1 MATKT
6 IKTSGGDYTTLSA
19 WEAGEQADITGL
31 GPSVAECYSMSDTTA
46 VVIAG
51 WTTTASDYIR
61 IYTPTSERHD
71 GKWNTSKYRLTS
83 GNSTAI
89 DISEDFVRIDGLQL
103 YHDGVSADNRYAVN
117 ISGTGAGA
125 VIYVT
130 NCILRGNNNGSWYDS
145 GVNTTSTAVG
155 TIYIYNNMIYDWGR
169 SGSASHAGICIN
181 APGAASVDA
190 YVYNNTIQN
199 CHYGISRLDS
209 DIFAVNNLF
218 SASVT
223 ADAAGTFAAGTDYNA
238 TNAASI
244 GYTVTGGGNTHDRTS
259 QTFTFVD
266 AANDDFHLQSGDA
279 GAKDFGSDLSGTF
292 TTDIDGA
299 TRSGTWDIGADEFT
313 SGATSHALSATA
325 ASAASTVGA
334 LILSLA
340 LAGSAAS
347 ASATSGQLR
356 AGRSMTASAASAS
369 MTAGS
374 LTEGIALNGTSVG
387 VSTAT
392 GTLSIGGAPGSH
404 ALSATA
410 ASTSTTTGAL
420 GLGLRLTGSAAS
432 VSTVNTAALLR
443 GTPISGTAGST
454 SATAEALLSRGHAL
468 GGTSTAASVSTG
480 TATAG
485 YALRGTA
492 ASTSTATGVLGG
504 GTAVVPVNLVITVS
518 TPRQLLEQSF
528 DRSPRRRVDVASV
541 AKRLWQV
548 VTRSA

>member
-89 DISEDFVRIDGLQL
+89 DISEDFVRLDGLQL

-130 NCILRGNNNGSWYDS
+130 NCILRGNNNGGWYDS

-181 APGAASVDA
+181 APGASSIDA

-199 CHYGISRLDS
+199 CRYGISRLDS

-223 ADAAGTFAAGTDYNA
+223 ADANGTFAAGTDYNA

-244 GYTVTGGGNTHDRTS
+244 GYTVTGSGNTHDRTS

-266 AANDDFHLQSGDA
+266 SANDDFHLQSGDA

-292 TTDIDGA
+292 TVDIDGA
-299 TRSGTWDIGADEFT
+299 TRSGSWDIGADEY
-313 SGATSHALSATA
+313 
-325 ASAASTVGA
+325 
-334 LILSLA
+334 
-340 LAGSAAS
+340 
-347 ASATSGQLR
+347 
-356 AGRSMTASAASAS
+356 
-369 MTAGS
+369 TAG
-374 LTEGIALNGTSVG
+374 
-387 VSTAT
+387 
-392 GTLSIGGAPGSH
+392 GGP
-404 ALSATA
+404 
-410 ASTSTTTGAL
+410 TTK
-420 GLGLRLTGSAAS
+420 
-432 VSTVNTAALLR
+432 
-443 GTPISGTAGST
+443 PW
-454 SATAEALLSRGHAL
+454 
-468 GGTSTAASVSTG
+468 
-480 TATAG
+480 
-485 YALRGTA
+485 YAYA
-492 ASTSTATGVLGG
+492 
-504 GTAVVPVNLVITVS
+504 
-518 TPRQLLEQSF
+518 QQ
-528 DRSPRRRVDVASV
+528 
-541 AKRLWQV
+541 
-548 VTRSA
+548 